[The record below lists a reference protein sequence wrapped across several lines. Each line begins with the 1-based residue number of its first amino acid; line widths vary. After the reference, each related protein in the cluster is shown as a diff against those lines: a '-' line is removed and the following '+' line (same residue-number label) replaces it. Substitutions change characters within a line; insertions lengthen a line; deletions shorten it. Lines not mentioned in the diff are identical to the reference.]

1 MDSLITRI
9 LIVVVLVLLA
19 VVGLQRVQVLKQR
32 HTIDTM
38 QRERDADAAIIA
50 AMQRADSAITTV
62 IEDERRRAETL
73 QHDLDSLTKQLHR
86 KHAPLPPRPVTAA
99 GMRDAILRATATP

>member
-32 HTIDTM
+32 HTIDRLEQEAEHALQM
-38 QRERDADAAIIA
+38 SAMALVVDS
-50 AMQRADSAITTV
+50 AMQDLI
-62 IEDERRRAETL
+62 DEHRRRAETL
-73 QHDLDSLTKQLHR
+73 QHDLDSLTKQLHK
-86 KHAPLPPRPVTAA
+86 KHAPLPPRPITAPA
-99 GMRDAILRATATP
+99 MRDAILRATATP